1 MSGTI
6 YIVGTP
12 IGNLSDF
19 SPRAIETL
27 KRVDFIAAEDTR
39 VTLKLLNHFDIVK
52 PLVSY
57 HEHNL
62 RQRGEVII
70 GRVLAGENAAIVS
83 DAGMPCVSDPGED
96 LVRLAAEAG
105 IQTVVIPGPS
115 AAISALCIS
124 GLPTS
129 RFAFEGFLST
139 NRKNRR
145 EHLLS
150 VQNDIHTLIFYEAP
164 HKLLDTLR
172 DMAAVFGEGRRVS
185 LCREMTKIHE
195 EVFRT
200 TLGEAAAY
208 YAENTPKGEFVL
220 IIEGATG
227 FGPHPLPEERDL
239 RCPDGKSRDV
249 IIVST
254 IAFRQKSSPSD
265 QYPPEQPPSP
275 REVARQRR
283 KEWRYKRSE

>member
-150 VQNDIHTLIFYEAP
+150 VQNDTHTLIFYEAP

-220 IIEGATG
+220 IIEGAK
-227 FGPHPLPEERDL
+227 PAL
-239 RCPDGKSRDV
+239 
-249 IIVST
+249 
-254 IAFRQKSSPSD
+254 
-265 QYPPEQPPSP
+265 PPEMPLEEAVEEAARLVAEGMRPTDAAKQVSAHTRFRKSEDRKSTRMNSSHVCQSRMPSS
-275 REVARQRR
+275 A
-283 KEWRYKRSE
+283 